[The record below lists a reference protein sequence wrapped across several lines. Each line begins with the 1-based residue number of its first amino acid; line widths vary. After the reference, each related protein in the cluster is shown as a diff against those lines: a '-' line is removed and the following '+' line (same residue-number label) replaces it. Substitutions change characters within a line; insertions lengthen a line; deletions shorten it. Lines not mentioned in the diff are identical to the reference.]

1 MTVIKENKVSVK
13 IDAETEKARTESAAI
28 IEKEIAAW
36 SAAATMTEEQIQEK
50 VYNDSYVYQEAYDD
64 CCYAIGEVFVRK
76 FKTLCAKVEGVNLN
90 WRGSSGHKHI
100 CLEKFNNV
108 DDYSNVGRQ
117 LISSLFSGGDFT
129 LECNNY
135 GKGLFF
141 RISHHD
147 CPTGSCYYLTPCA
160 RSTYE
165 ANS

>member
-1 MTVIKENKVSVK
+1 MSKVGKLIASYADYEVT
-13 IDAETEKARTESAAI
+13 DAEVKHRMENREDFDYD
-28 IEKEIAAW
+28 ED
-36 SAAATMTEEQIQEK
+36 MTEEQIREK
-50 VYNDSYVYQEAYDD
+50 VYNDSYIYEEAYDD
-64 CCYAIGEVFVRK
+64 CCYAIGEVFARK

-90 WRGSSGHKHI
+90 WRGSSGYKYV
-100 CLEKFNNV
+100 CLEKFNSV
-108 DDYSNVGRQ
+108 DDYSNIGRQ

-129 LECNNY
+129 LECSNY

-165 ANS
+165 TNS

>member
-1 MTVIKENKVSVK
+1 MSKIGKKIASYSDYEVTQAEVECRMENRE
-13 IDAETEKARTESAAI
+13 DFDYDED
-28 IEKEIAAW
+28 
-36 SAAATMTEEQIQEK
+36 MTEEQIREK

-64 CCYAIGEVFVRK
+64 CCYAIGEVFIRK

-90 WRGSSGHKHI
+90 WRGSSGYKYI
-100 CLEKFNNV
+100 CLENAFSGVKV
-108 DDYSNVGRQ
+108 DKEVEVGKTVINQ
-117 LISSLFSGGDFT
+117 LFSGGDFT
-129 LECNNY
+129 LECSNY

>member
-1 MTVIKENKVSVK
+1 MNKVGKK
-13 IDAETEKARTESAAI
+13 IASYADYEVTQAEVEYRMENR
-28 IEKEIAAW
+28 EDFDYDED
-36 SAAATMTEEQIQEK
+36 MTEEQIREE
-50 VYNDSYVYQEAYDD
+50 VYNDSYIYEDAYND

-76 FKTLCAKVEGVNLN
+76 FKTLCAKVEGVNLD
-90 WRGSSGHKHI
+90 WRGSSGYKYI
-100 CLEKFNNV
+100 CLDHLTESE
-108 DDYSNVGRQ
+108 DIGRQ

-129 LECNNY
+129 LECKNY